1 MPVVKVNPPSTI
13 RVRVGTGITPRVSA
27 LNSAINTLSHL
38 NDVNMTSAV
47 DGSVVVYNANTNTF
61 TVEDFTTSIRDVD
74 AGYF

>member
-13 RVRVGTGITPRVSA
+13 QVRVGTGITPRVSA

>member
-13 RVRVGTGITPRVSA
+13 RVRVGTG
-27 LNSAINTLSHL
+27 INTLSHL